1 MTIVACL
8 LAAALVAVVWLL
20 LLHHSGAEKAWT
32 LERREL
38 LTRIQ
43 APERIPMDSP
53 VEFAVPEPE
62 PDEMDKVG
70 TIAYEQEG

>member
-1 MTIVACL
+1 MTVVACI
-8 LAAALVAVVWLL
+8 LAVALVAVVWLL
-20 LLHHSGAEKAWT
+20 LRHHSQLEQAWT
-32 LERREL
+32 TERREL